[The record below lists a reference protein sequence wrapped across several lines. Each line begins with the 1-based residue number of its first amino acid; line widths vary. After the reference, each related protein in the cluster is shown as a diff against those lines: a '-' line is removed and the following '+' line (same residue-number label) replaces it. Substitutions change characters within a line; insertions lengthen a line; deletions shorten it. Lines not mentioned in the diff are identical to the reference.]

1 MSLGMDTYFSIVC
14 LHQKAA
20 KIKEILRSL
29 QCNSTLIQILCDT
42 LQVFDIIRLFF
53 VLLRFV
59 LVVSAGLA
67 VAGLAQA
74 QVGVA
79 APVMSQP
86 GIATPTVYSIS
97 NTQPSLAQQQYTQQQ
112 VALAG
117 VQVFFYVECIF
128 TNKHVNTIIF

>member
-1 MSLGMDTYFSIVC
+1 MLHWCYTLLTPDVILPALITLKYTEASPFNKVRDSL
-14 LHQKAA
+14 
-20 KIKEILRSL
+20 
-29 QCNSTLIQILCDT
+29 
-42 LQVFDIIRLFF
+42 
-53 VLLRFV
+53 

-117 VQVFFYVECIF
+117 VQVLFC
-128 TNKHVNTIIF
+128 

>member
-1 MSLGMDTYFSIVC
+1 MRQALV
-14 LHQKAA
+14 
-20 KIKEILRSL
+20 
-29 QCNSTLIQILCDT
+29 
-42 LQVFDIIRLFF
+42 IIRCYLLHF
-53 VLLRFV
+53 VP
-59 LVVSAGLA
+59 VVSAGLA

-117 VQVFFYVECIF
+117 VQVCFMFYMF
-128 TNKHVNTIIF
+128 LQIIVRKR